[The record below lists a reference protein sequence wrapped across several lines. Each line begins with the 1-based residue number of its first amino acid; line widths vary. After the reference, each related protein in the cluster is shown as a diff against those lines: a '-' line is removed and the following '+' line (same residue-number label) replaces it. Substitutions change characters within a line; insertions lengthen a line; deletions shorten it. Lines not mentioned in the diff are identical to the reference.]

1 MKIKALAL
9 VSGGLDSLLAAK
21 LIKDQGLEVIGLH
34 FKIPSCKLD
43 IRKTF
48 PDIGIKIIEVN
59 LAGEFLNLIR
69 NPRYGFGSNMNPCI
83 DCKILMFAKAKE
95 LLSELGARFIITG
108 EVLGQRP
115 MSQNKQALK
124 LIKQESG
131 LGDLLLRPLS
141 AKFFSPSLAER
152 EGWVE
157 REKLL
162 DFNGRMRTP
171 QMQLAKSL
179 GIAKYANPAG
189 GCLLTDPCFS
199 KRLKELLEHE
209 ELDLGNLEL
218 LKVGRHFRL
227 RENARLAVGRNE
239 DENDLL
245 MRLARPGD
253 YLFYPQNDLAGP
265 TSLARGLVGVELLDI
280 CSQITSAYCDT
291 ADLSRINVFYRYF
304 PVALAAGSQ
313 TDKEERSLKVSC
325 VPKSNFAHLL
335 I

>member
-1 MKIKALAL
+1 L

-34 FKIPSCKLD
+34 FKIPFCKLD
-43 IRKTF
+43 IKKSF

-59 LAGEFLNLIR
+59 LAEEFLKLIR
-69 NPRYGFGSNMNPCI
+69 DPRYGFGSNMNPCI

-95 LLSELGARFIITG
+95 LLLKLGARFIITG

-141 AKFFSPSLAER
+141 AKFFSPSLPER

-162 DFNGRMRTP
+162 DFNGRARSP

-199 KRLKELLEHE
+199 KRLRELLEHE
-209 ELDLGNLEL
+209 ELNLDNLEL

-227 RENARLAVGRNE
+227 RKNARLAVGRNE
-239 DENDLL
+239 DENNLL

-253 YLFYPQNDLAGP
+253 YLLYPQNDLAGP
-265 TSLARGLVGVELLDI
+265 TSLARGLVGAGLLDL

-291 ADLSRINVFYRYF
+291 ADHGEINIIYRYL
-304 PVALAAGSQ
+304 PVALAIGNQSER
-313 TDKEERSLKVSC
+313 EEKSRKVSC